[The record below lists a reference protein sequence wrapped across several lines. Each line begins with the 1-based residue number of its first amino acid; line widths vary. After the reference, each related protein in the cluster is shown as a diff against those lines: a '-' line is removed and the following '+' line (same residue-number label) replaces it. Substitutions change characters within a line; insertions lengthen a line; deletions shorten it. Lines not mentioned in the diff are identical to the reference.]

1 MPSSVY
7 RILTTHVGS
16 LPRTKQV
23 TDLIFAQENGDKFD
37 AQDYKRVIAAAV
49 HDVVDRQVKVGVDLV
64 SDGEQ
69 SKLSDATYIKDR
81 ITGFEGDS
89 PRQTPQDP
97 GAFSSF
103 MKRLAAAG
111 GTPTYRR
118 PRCTGPIA
126 VKNHAPLNAD
136 IADLHAAIKAT
147 PPTGGIHECR
157 VTWRDCAL
165 PAQRFLPDANRVF
178 GSTC

>member
-1 MPSSVY
+1 MAMSAD

-16 LPRTKQV
+16 LPRSQQV

-37 AQDYKRVIAAAV
+37 MQEYERVIAAAV
-49 HDVVDRQVKVGVDLV
+49 CDVVARQVKVGVDLV

-69 SKLSDATYIKDR
+69 SKISYATYIKDR

-89 PRQTPQDP
+89 PRRTPQDLE
-97 GAFSSF
+97 AFPSF
-103 MKRLAAAG
+103 MKRLADAG

-118 PRCTGPIA
+118 PRCTSAIA

-136 IADLHAAIKAT
+136 ITNLHAAIKAT
-147 PPTGGIHECR
+147 PPAGNFSIGK
-157 VTWRDCAL
+157 L
-165 PAQRFLPDANRVF
+165 NK
-178 GSTC
+178 